1 MNAVRRRRLL
11 CCLLLLLIPAW
22 PALASFHLMQIEQV
36 TGGMCDHT
44 SQQAVQLRLRSAGQN
59 QVSGTQLVAYDA
71 AGNNPVTVLVFP
83 SNVSVGTGG
92 ARILVASSSFVSAQG
107 ITPDFTM
114 MNPIPADY
122 LPAGRLTFQNG
133 STILWSLSW
142 GGTAYTGST
151 LGSTDND
158 ADGNFG
164 PSWPGV
170 LTSGSDQALL
180 FQGAANAQS
189 TNNAANYALT
199 PGAATFTRNNGTAVQ
214 VIDCTVFA
222 DGFESGNSAA
232 WSITQP

>member
-1 MNAVRRRRLL
+1 MNTVRRPRGLFF
-11 CCLLLLLIPAW
+11 LLLLLVPAW
-22 PALASFHLMQIEQV
+22 PALASFHFMQIEQV

-44 SQQAVQLRLRSAGQN
+44 TQQAVQLRLRAGGQN

-71 AGNNPVTVLVFP
+71 AGNNPVTLLVFP
-83 SNVSVGTGG
+83 SNVSGSALGS
-92 ARILVASSSFVSAQG
+92 RILVASSTFVSAQG

-133 STILWSLSW
+133 TTILWSLSW
-142 GGTAYTGST
+142 GGAAYTGST
-151 LGSTDND
+151 TGTTDND

-180 FQGAANAQS
+180 FQGAANVLS
-189 TNNAANYALT
+189 TNNAADYALT
-199 PGAATFTRNNGTAVQ
+199 PGAAVFTRNNGTAVQ
-214 VIDCTVFA
+214 VIDCALFS